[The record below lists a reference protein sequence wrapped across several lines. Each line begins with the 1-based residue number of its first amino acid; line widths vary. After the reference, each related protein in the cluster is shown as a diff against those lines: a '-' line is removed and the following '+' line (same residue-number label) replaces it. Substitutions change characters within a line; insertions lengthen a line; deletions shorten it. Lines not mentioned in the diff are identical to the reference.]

1 MNFSNYY
8 PMGYQPAMYTPSGA
22 VPDNLSQYKNQY
34 QTNSNGLIWVQGE
47 SGAKSFIVAP
57 GQTAL
62 LMDSEAIRFFL
73 KSSDASGIPLPLR
86 VFEYSEVTSQKNA
99 QSDDMGQFV
108 TRKEFEEKLAALT
121 AGKES
126 VENV

>member
-34 QTNSNGLIWVQGE
+34 QTNNNGLIWVQGE

-62 LMDSEAIRFFL
+62 LMDSETMRFYI
-73 KSSDASGIPLPLR
+73 KTADASGIPQPLR
-86 VFEYSEVTSQKNA
+86 TFEYVEISGQARTQPENAEKYVTH
-99 QSDDMGQFV
+99 
-108 TRKEFEEKLAALT
+108 KELEEKLALLLRE
-121 AGKES
+121 KES
-126 VENV
+126 TDNV